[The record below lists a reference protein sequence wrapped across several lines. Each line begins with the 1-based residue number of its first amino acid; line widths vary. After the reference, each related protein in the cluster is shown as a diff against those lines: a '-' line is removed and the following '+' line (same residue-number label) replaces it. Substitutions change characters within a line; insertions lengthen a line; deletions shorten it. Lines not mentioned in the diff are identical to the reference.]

1 MLDWIYIFKLL
12 LKMLEIIE
20 MGIVFMVIV
29 FLFSLFLGVFVVWN
43 ILLYLV
49 LYYCICNVFNLMCVL
64 LELVWVLVFVLV
76 VGLGFL
82 FGVMVFI
89 FVIIGFLGKFL
100 VESIEVVDVNGVI
113 GVKFMGVGWL

>member
-1 MLDWIYIFKLL
+1 
-12 LKMLEIIE
+12 
-20 MGIVFMVIV
+20 
-29 FLFSLFLGVFVVWN
+29 
-43 ILLYLV
+43 
-49 LYYCICNVFNLMCVL
+49 MCVL

-82 FGVMVFI
+82 LGVMVFI

-100 VESIEVVDVNGVI
+100 VESIEVVDVNGVM

>member
-1 MLDWIYIFKLL
+1 
-12 LKMLEIIE
+12 
-20 MGIVFMVIV
+20 
-29 FLFSLFLGVFVVWN
+29 
-43 ILLYLV
+43 
-49 LYYCICNVFNLMCVL
+49 MCVL